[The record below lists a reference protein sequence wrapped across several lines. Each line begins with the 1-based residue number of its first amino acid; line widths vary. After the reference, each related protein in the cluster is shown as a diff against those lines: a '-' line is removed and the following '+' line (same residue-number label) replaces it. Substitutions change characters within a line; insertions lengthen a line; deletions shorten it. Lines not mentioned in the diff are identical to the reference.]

1 MCLFTESV
9 RLFICQNQLVH
20 MNYSISAESVRVGG
34 QCVWALCLVFLRKAV
49 GENTAVHEYLQLQE
63 HSTVDSTIQAFVC

>member
-1 MCLFTESV
+1 
-9 RLFICQNQLVH
+9 
-20 MNYSISAESVRVGG
+20 
-34 QCVWALCLVFLRKAV
+34 VWALCLVFLRKAV